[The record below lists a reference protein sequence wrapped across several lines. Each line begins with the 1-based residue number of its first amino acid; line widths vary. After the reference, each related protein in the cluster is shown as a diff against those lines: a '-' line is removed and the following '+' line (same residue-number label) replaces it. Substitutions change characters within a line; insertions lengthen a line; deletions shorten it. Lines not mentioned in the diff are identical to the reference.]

1 MSTMRRIAWLVPT
14 LAITFGALTTGADA
28 ADEAKAP
35 QAKSAASPGSKGHGK
50 MVFVLT
56 TGLED
61 LQTVNMAIR
70 QSGVAQKSG
79 FLDETVLLVYG
90 RSVQAF
96 SREVQAKPPQVA
108 KAIQEAKEAGVR
120 ILICRVALQ
129 KFNIPEDRL
138 EPGVAEVVPNAIET
152 LAELVSKGY
161 QIIKY

>member
-1 MSTMRRIAWLVPT
+1 MSMLRRIAWIAPT
-14 LAITFGALTTGADA
+14 LAIALGMMTAGAAADA
-28 ADEAKAP
+28 PKAQEAKP
-35 QAKSAASPGSKGHGK
+35 AASPGSKGHGK

-61 LQTVNMAIR
+61 LQSVNMAIR
-70 QSGVAQKSG
+70 QSGVAHKSG
-79 FLDETVLLVYG
+79 YLDDTVLLVYG

-96 SREVQAKPPQVA
+96 SRDVQAKPPQVA
-108 KAIQEAKEAGVR
+108 KAIQEAKDAGVR
-120 ILICRVALQ
+120 ILICGVALQ

>member
-1 MSTMRRIAWLVPT
+1 MSMTRRIRWIVPGLV
-14 LAITFGALTTGADA
+14 IALGTMTAGA
-28 ADEAKAP
+28 ADDLKVTTP
-35 QAKSAASPGSKGHGK
+35 GPAASPGSKGHGK

-61 LQTVNMAIR
+61 LQSVNMAIK
-70 QSGVAQKSG
+70 QSGVAHKSG

-96 SREVQAKPPQVA
+96 SRDIKAKPPQVA
-108 KAIQEAKEAGVR
+108 KAIEEAKEAGVR
-120 ILICRVALQ
+120 ILVCQVALKQ
-129 KFNIPEDRL
+129 FGIPEDRL
-138 EPGVAEVVPNAIET
+138 ESGVSEIVPNAIET